1 MSEFTGK
8 TIGGYQLV
16 EVIDETGTALVYKGY
31 QPTMNRYV
39 AVKVLKPGVAKDPVS
54 VGQFLQQGELVA
66 NMQHP
71 NILPVYD
78 TGQEEGVVYRTSPYI
93 ESGTLRDRLSEF
105 YDPRQA
111 LGLIAGLTEALEY
124 IHRQGYV
131 HGNLKPSNIFLDE
144 NRRPLLTDFGQPQ
157 HAGSPP
163 TPYMSPEQVQGGVV
177 DHRSDV
183 YSLGVLL
190 YEMLVGQAPPMGAV
204 ASPRAHRPD
213 LPDGVERAILKAM
226 AQNPEA
232 RFQSAS
238 EFRNTLDAAL
248 RPIAPSQQSVPQ
260 QSVQQQPVQA
270 QQPYPPPAKKGTNWL
285 AIVGGLLLVV
295 ILCICAVVFVP
306 QAMEYFTAATPV
318 PATEAPQEVT
328 IVVPTKE
335 PRPTKE
341 PPEQPTQPPP
351 EQPTQPPEQPPGE
364 PGEPDAPPGGGLPD
378 ICGSGGFAGGFVL
391 LGSVLATRRRRRSK
405 HAK

>member
-1 MSEFTGK
+1 M
-8 TIGGYQLV
+8 
-16 EVIDETGTALVYKGY
+16 
-31 QPTMNRYV
+31 
-39 AVKVLKPGVAKDPVS
+39 
-54 VGQFLQQGELVA
+54 
-66 NMQHP
+66 
-71 NILPVYD
+71 ILA
-78 TGQEEGVVYRTSPYI
+78 
-93 ESGTLRDRLSEF
+93 
-105 YDPRQA
+105 QA

-124 IHRQGYV
+124 IQRQGYV

-190 YEMLVGQAPPMGAV
+190 YEMLVGQVPPMGAV

-260 QSVQQQPVQA
+260 QPVQT
-270 QQPYPPPAKKGTNWL
+270 QQPYPPPAKKGSEARSW
-285 AIVGGLLLVV
+285 
-295 ILCICAVVFVP
+295 
-306 QAMEYFTAATPV
+306 AASKIW
-318 PATEAPQEVT
+318 A
-328 IVVPTKE
+328 
-335 PRPTKE
+335 
-341 PPEQPTQPPP
+341 
-351 EQPTQPPEQPPGE
+351 
-364 PGEPDAPPGGGLPD
+364 
-378 ICGSGGFAGGFVL
+378 
-391 LGSVLATRRRRRSK
+391 LGA
-405 HAK
+405 